1 MTLYV
6 PPTATS
12 LGLGSG
18 DSPTFAGLTL
28 SGNLTWNSGTSPSIS
43 GILDHNNTS
52 STKTYTF
59 PDASGNVAL
68 MGFANTGSLSAS
80 TTIHAG
86 GIIDTD
92 ATVKIKN
99 GASHYGI
106 LSCSNSSS
114 DKTYTFP
121 NTTGTVAL
129 TSQIPASFGISL
141 DGGAS
146 AITTGIKG
154 IIAYFPYS
162 MTITGWYIA
171 GTPSG
176 SLVLDVWRLALGG
189 GFPSVANTITG
200 SEKPTLS
207 TQQQNSDTSLT
218 TWGAGLT
225 ITAGDCIVFNVDSC
239 TDTTKANIVIIGTR
253 AV

>member
-28 SGNLTWNSGTSPSIS
+28 SGNFTWTSGTSPSVS

-86 GIIDTD
+86 DDIDTD
-92 ATVKIKN
+92 DNLKFKSGTANFVILDHAASAERTV
-99 GASHYGI
+99 
-106 LSCSNSSS
+106 
-114 DKTYTFP
+114 TFP
-121 NTTGTVAL
+121 NASGTVAL
-129 TSQIPASFGISL
+129 TSQIPASFGFGL
-141 DGGAS
+141 GDGTNV
-146 AITTGIKG
+146 ITTGVKRY
-154 IIAYFPYS
+154 IAYFPYA
-162 MTITGWYIA
+162 MTVTAWYII
-171 GTPSG
+171 GSPSG
-176 SLVLDVWRLALGG
+176 SIVIDIWRKALGAG
-189 GFPSVANTITG
+189 VPTVADTITG

-207 TQQQNSDTSLT
+207 SQQQNSDTNLT
-218 TWGAGLT
+218 TWGGGLN
-225 ITAGDCIVFNVDSC
+225 IAVGDCLVFNVDSC
-239 TDTTKANIVIIGTR
+239 TSTTLCDLVIVGTR
-253 AV
+253 SV